1 MQKISEDS
9 KNSHL
14 KFSSSLKSNVKNSSS
29 HLLNSKNLIFSSQIR
44 ARGHAPGLQGCN
56 WWGRPPVVEVEAPQ
70 VKSWAK
76 QNNFIF
82 LNKSHYW
89 HWYSKKRKFEHAIN
103 NQHILDDWA
112 KQKSQKNKAKLIHV
126 DLHRG
131 RSAPH
136 PWPPCAGRR
145 TGAWPQPGAQHTD
158 VADGAQVGK
167 KSWKIWMDTMKT
179 WEKWTFSSKGWKR
192 QSCQKSYKRVKE
204 CWGAWFLDQIFTQR
218 DIIWL
223 LDFCGLH
230 IE

>member
-14 KFSSSLKSNVKNSSS
+14 KFSNSLKSNVKNSIQKISSS
-29 HLLNSKNLIFSSQIR
+29 HLNFVPRPRPR
-44 ARGHAPGLQGCN
+44 APRLQLV
-56 WWGRPPVVEVEAPQ
+56 GRPPVVEVEAPQ

-76 QNNFIF
+76 RSRQRCASNFKQNNFIF
-82 LNKSHYW
+82 WINHIITLILKKKKLNMISTINTYW
-89 HWYSKKRKFEHAIN
+89 TIP
-103 NQHILDDWA
+103 
-112 KQKSQKNKAKLIHV
+112 V

-204 CWGAWFLDQIFTQR
+204 CWGAWF
-218 DIIWL
+218 
-223 LDFCGLH
+223 
-230 IE
+230 

>member
-14 KFSSSLKSNVKNSSS
+14 KFSNSLKSNVKNSIQKISSS
-29 HLLNSKNLIFSSQIR
+29 HRNFVPRPRPR
-44 ARGHAPGLQGCN
+44 APRLQLV
-56 WWGRPPVVEVEAPQ
+56 GRPPVVEVEAPQ

-82 LNKSHYW
+82 LNKSKNHIDT
-89 HWYSKKRKFEHAIN
+89 KKRNLNMISTIN
-103 NQHILDDWA
+103 TYWTIP
-112 KQKSQKNKAKLIHV
+112 V

-167 KSWKIWMDTMKT
+167 KSWKIWMDMMKT

-192 QSCQKSYKRVKE
+192 QRCQKSYKRVKE
-204 CWGAWFLDQIFTQR
+204 CWGAWF
-218 DIIWL
+218 
-223 LDFCGLH
+223 
-230 IE
+230 